1 MEKALNEMIIEY
13 KREETKLKNSLN
25 TMKDA
30 NSDDEKELKAQVAAL
45 EARIQ
50 EEQKKAEERVN
61 AAKSE
66 HKVEISDLNS

>member
-45 EARIQ
+45 EGRIQ
-50 EEQKKAEERVN
+50 EE
-61 AAKSE
+61 
-66 HKVEISDLNS
+66 